1 MTLDAALALV
11 RMPPPAFCIGGGELY
26 RAALPQADT
35 LYLTE
40 IDRDFAGDATFPPF
54 DRADWRETS
63 REARSLEGP
72 DAFTYHF
79 VTRERRAR

>member
-26 RAALPQADT
+26 RTALPHAAT

-40 IDRDFAGDATFPPF
+40 IDREFAGDATFPSF

-63 REARSLEGP
+63 REARSFDGP

-79 VTRERRAR
+79 VTCERRAR